1 MDETDILRMAR
12 DLIDEFS
19 QGAPAEATERA
30 GALLDIED
38 MEGRAV
44 WLRVSEAAKVLLK
57 KEARGNPSLAGFRAS
72 RVSPNG

>member
-19 QGAPAEATERA
+19 DGAPAEAIARA
-30 GALLDIED
+30 DALFDVDD

-44 WLRVSEAAKVLLK
+44 WLRVSEAVGVLLK
-57 KEARGNPSLAGFRAS
+57 KKPAATLP
-72 RVSPNG
+72 

>member
-1 MDETDILRMAR
+1 MDETDILRMAG

-19 QGAPAEATERA
+19 EGAPAEAIARA
-30 GALLDIED
+30 DALREIED

-57 KEARGNPSLAGFRAS
+57 RKPAGTLH
-72 RVSPNG
+72 